1 MPNDDARGPGTPDEQ
16 ETPHG
21 REPRDGREPRVG
33 RDERDGQRLVRRS
46 PALFTAPIVLLVVLA
61 LVLVWEV
68 VRSNV
73 TGELATQWPWRL
85 RLMDMNPLGSLIAV
99 AVAAV
104 LTRTQYALAVRPALG
119 WRSDWRPGS
128 FGSEEETWQVGI
140 LNGGRQ
146 QAVVEAVDYRITL
159 ADGTVSDWLPHAG
172 VLEFLTGARFAKD
185 VDFALPRYGAGFPLI
200 PSGAYDTVA
209 AGEFTDR
216 FVHEVEELAM
226 RVRVLDGAGDCHE
239 RVMNLLKGAR

>member
-1 MPNDDARGPGTPDEQ
+1 MPNDSARGPGTP
-16 ETPHG
+16 
-21 REPRDGREPRVG
+21 
-33 RDERDGQRLVRRS
+33 DERDGQRLVRRS

-85 RLMDMNPLGSLIAV
+85 RLMDMNPLGSLLAV

-104 LTRTQYALAVRPALG
+104 LARTQYALAVRPALG
-119 WRSDWRPGS
+119 WRSGWGPGTL
-128 FGSEEETWQVGI
+128 GSEERTWRVGI

-146 QAVVEAVDYRITL
+146 QAVVEAVDYRIVL
-159 ADGTVSDWLPHAG
+159 ADGTVFGWSTHAG
-172 VLEFLTGARFAKD
+172 ALELLTRLGFVQDA
-185 VDFALPRYGAGFPLI
+185 DFSLHRYGAGFPLI
-200 PSGAYDTVA
+200 PSGAYDTVE
-209 AGEFTDR
+209 AGEFTDL